1 MRYVCATKCCVTYV
15 SVSPRTDCVVCAQSA
30 LEALATVDQI
40 VSLDYDG
47 QVTRDTVLEILQ
59 ERLAMPTD
67 CKISDND
74 GPMVVLMTRPEPEAI
89 TQALILRERV
99 AQQRELANDAHEQ
112 VLVCL
117 IVCCAPTV
125 YYCKICLRRH
135 VLCLRRHVLCLCRH
149 VLIAFPYIPAMCAG
163 GRGARAVAGDADTAQ
178 EEGREAQ

>member
-1 MRYVCATKCCVTYV
+1 M
-15 SVSPRTDCVVCAQSA
+15 SPRADCVVCAQSA

-40 VSLDYDG
+40 VSLGMDGMDGDG

-135 VLCLRRHVLCLCRH
+135 VLCLCRH
-149 VLIAFPYIPAMCAG
+149 VLIAVPYIPAICAC